1 MNEDIKNAI
10 TLAEGTLDDTVH
22 NAKNNRNRVAIN
34 RCYHAYFYL
43 IRSLLLEKNIHSK
56 THSGLISEFGKIFIK
71 TGIIPKEFSN
81 NLAFL
86 FDQRQTAD
94 YDLDEEIDNEEVD
107 KALQMVE
114 EFINFVKEKYQITE

>member
-1 MNEDIKNAI
+1 M
-10 TLAEGTLDDTVH
+10 
-22 NAKNNRNRVAIN
+22 
-34 RCYHAYFYL
+34 
-43 IRSLLLEKNIHSK
+43 LLEKNIHSK
-56 THSGLISEFGKIFIK
+56 THSGLISQFEEYSIK
-71 TGIIPKEFSN
+71 TGFIPKEFSD

-114 EFINFVKEKYQITE
+114 KFINFVKEKYQITE

>member
-1 MNEDIKNAI
+1 MNEDIKNTIA
-10 TLAEGTLDDTVH
+10 LAESTLDDAIF
-22 NAKNNRNRVAIN
+22 NAKDNRNRVAMN
-34 RCYHAYFYL
+34 RCYYAYFYL

-56 THSGLISEFGKIFIK
+56 THSGLIGEFGRIFIK
-71 TGIIPKEFSN
+71 TGIIPREFSN

-94 YDLDEEIDNEEVD
+94 YDLDEEIDKEETD

-114 EFINFVKEKYQITE
+114 EFINFVKEKYQINE